1 MSEKF
6 IPSVLII
13 DDDPKQIVI
22 ASSILKSENCS
33 VLAATKCSEAFEVI
47 KREMPSLIVLDIV
60 MPDMNG
66 FEFCKKIKSDPK
78 TADIPVI
85 FATAYNDSE
94 NIRKSFEAGG
104 NDYVVK
110 PFIKDELLQRV
121 KIRIKL
127 SRQNQKLKR
136 SYEELD
142 KFCYMVAHDIRS
154 PLYVIAQL
162 IDIMKVQLKN
172 GSVDEVEKICTM
184 ITEKSDK
191 VVEMANSLLKFS
203 KATQESSEKSAV
215 DLNVITEELFEDF
228 KFIEKDRTIVFEKDD
243 LPVVSGDK
251 NLFKTVLQNIIG
263 NAVKFTRTREKAEI
277 TVKSYKNKDEYE
289 ISVSDNGIGFDM
301 KYAKDVFDV
310 FQRIPDTAVQFEGNG
325 IGLSVVRKIIRRYGG
340 DVSIYSV
347 PDFGTTVTF
356 TLPIPD
362 NI

>member
-1 MSEKF
+1 MPENF

-13 DDDPKQIVI
+13 DDDPKQIMI

-47 KREMPSLIVLDIV
+47 EREMPSLIVLDIV

-66 FEFCKKIKSDPK
+66 FDFCKKVKSNPK
-78 TADIPVI
+78 TADIPII

-94 NIRKSFEAGG
+94 NIRKSFEVGG
-104 NDYVVK
+104 SDYVVK
-110 PFIKDELLQRV
+110 PFIKDEFLQRV

-172 GSVDEVEKICTM
+172 GSADEVEKICKM

-191 VVEMANSLLKFS
+191 VVAMADSLLKFS
-203 KATQESSEKSAV
+203 KSTQESSENSDV
-215 DLNVITEELFEDF
+215 DLNIITEELFEDF
-228 KFIEKDRTIVFEKDD
+228 KFIEKDRNIVFEKDD
-243 LPVVSGDK
+243 LPVVSGDI
-251 NLFKTVLQNIIG
+251 NLFKTVMQNIIG
-263 NAVKFTRTREKAEI
+263 NAVKFTRIREKAEI
-277 TVKSYKNKDEYE
+277 TVKSYKNKGEYK
-289 ISVSDNGIGFDM
+289 ITVSDNGIGFDM
-301 KYAKDVFDV
+301 KYAKDIFDV
-310 FQRIPDTAVQFEGNG
+310 FQRIPDTAEKFEGSG

-340 DVSIYSV
+340 EVSIHSV
-347 PDFGTTVTF
+347 PDIGTTVEF
-356 TLPIPD
+356 TLPISD
-362 NI
+362 EV